1 MKNRIAI
8 LMVVSIVLVMALS
21 ACGLVDDIATVND
34 LGKSLMTAMRDGD
47 ASGSWNML
55 TVDVQNELG
64 DIDGWSEFIYPR
76 NFSNWN
82 FTNTEVENNV
92 AQMDGEATLGD
103 ETYTVLLVFD
113 KIDDEWKV
121 SGINFTFKE

>member
-55 TVDVQNELG
+55 TVDVMNGKFQASTL
-64 DIDGWSEFIYPR
+64 PLK
-76 NFSNWN
+76 
-82 FTNTEVENNV
+82 NNIFV
-92 AQMDGEATLGD
+92 YYDQSGAQEKLDSLYLIKGLIGF
-103 ETYTVLLVFD
+103 Y
-113 KIDDEWKV
+113 K
-121 SGINFTFKE
+121 

>member
-21 ACGLVDDIATVND
+21 ACGLVDDISTVND
-34 LGKSLMTAMRDGD
+34 LGKGLMTAMRDGD
-47 ASGSWNML
+47 AAGSWDML
-55 TVDVQNELG
+55 TVDVQTELG

>member
-55 TVDVQNELG
+55 TVEVQNELG

>member
-55 TVDVQNELG
+55 TVEVQNELG

-121 SGINFTFKE
+121 SGINFTF